1 MNQAIFESAFRQ
13 YREGNLSEAERLCH
27 DLLANDPCHA
37 QGLCLQGIIAR
48 RNGQNA
54 DAIQFIT
61 RALEKEPANP
71 NFWNSLGLAVE
82 GLGHRQEAIGLYKQ
96 GLQFQNNH
104 AELLGN
110 LASSLAKQG
119 LANEAE
125 TYFLRG
131 LANGNAPAP
140 ELYTNYG
147 NFLISQGQPEDAIHQ
162 YRKATQ
168 ADRKYWLAYFNWG
181 NACFQ
186 SGEYEQAIHQL
197 EKTIQLNP
205 GFEQAYF
212 YLAQAYKQIGMAE
225 KEIGSYERLATYN
238 PRSVFAWSKMGIWYE
253 ARGHIT
259 QATSLYQKI
268 AEFEPEQF
276 VWQLRA
282 ASLMPMIPASAPEI
296 EQARTRLADALQ
308 QYKDP
313 TFRLDLRKAFE
324 ARCQP
329 PAVMSYQGLDDKE
342 IKSQFADWLV
352 EKLGI
357 DTRKIPA
364 KPLENRKIK
373 IGFLVTENHERIFNR
388 VMGGYIRHLDRTR
401 FQVEVICPESRMT
414 GIQHLF
420 SDVDDL
426 AFIPLP
432 SDISQCVST
441 LKQTNLDVLFFFEV
455 GTDVKNYLL
464 SLYRFAPVQCT
475 SWGYPTTSG
484 SPNMDY
490 YISSRLIETP
500 DAAKHYRERLV
511 LLDSLP
517 TYYTAPAVPENYKT
531 RASLNLPEQA
541 HLYVCPQTLL
551 KFHPDFDALLSRI
564 LTEDPQGHLVLVEG
578 LYPAWTDALKARFN
592 KTLYTFQ
599 SRIHFLPQL
608 QYEDYLALLKNADVL
623 LDTPHFGGGITTYET
638 MALGVLVVTLPGE
651 YMRARYTAG
660 CYQKMGIN
668 DCIATSHDEYVS
680 LAIQIASNQTF
691 RQEISEKIL
700 AQKHLL
706 FEDINVIREMEETL
720 AQLVDEASR

>member
-1 MNQAIFESAFRQ
+1 MSQALFETAFKQ
-13 YREGNLSEAERLCH
+13 YREGNLPEAERLCH
-27 DLLANDPCHA
+27 DLLAKDPGHA

-71 NFWNSLGLAVE
+71 NFWNNLGLAVE
-82 GLGHRQEAIGLYKQ
+82 GLGHRLEAIGLYKQ
-96 GLQFQNNH
+96 GLQFQNGH

-119 LANEAE
+119 LADEAE
-125 TYFLRG
+125 TYFLQG
-131 LANGNAPAP
+131 LKANGNAP

-147 NFLISQGQPEDAIHQ
+147 NFLVSQGRPVDAIRQ
-162 YRKATQ
+162 YHKATQ

-186 SGEYEQAIHQL
+186 SGEYGQSIHPF
-197 EKTIQLNP
+197 EKTIQFNP

-212 YLAQAYKQIGMAE
+212 YLAQAYKQVGMAD
-225 KEIGSYERLATYN
+225 KEIGCYERLAAHN
-238 PRSVFAWSKMGIWYE
+238 PRSIFAWSKMGIWHE
-253 ARGHIT
+253 AKGQVT
-259 QATSLYQKI
+259 QAASLYQKI

-276 VWQLRA
+276 IWQARA
-282 ASLMPMIPASAPEI
+282 ASLMPMIPASASEI

-308 QYKDP
+308 QYGDP
-313 TFRLDLRKAFE
+313 TFRLDLRQAFE

-329 PAVMSYQGLDDKE
+329 PAVMSYQGLDDKD

-352 EKLGI
+352 DKLGI
-357 DTRKIPA
+357 DTQKISA

-388 VMGGYIRHLDRTR
+388 VMGGYIRHLDRTK
-401 FQVEVICPESRMT
+401 FQVEVVCPESRIA

-420 SDVDDL
+420 SDVADL
-426 AFIPLP
+426 SFVPLP
-432 SDISQCVST
+432 QDILQCVTT
-441 LKQTNLDVLFFFEV
+441 LKQTDLDVLFFFEI

-464 SLYRFAPVQCT
+464 SLYRFSPVQCT

-500 DAAKHYRERLV
+500 DAAKHYREQLV
-511 LLDSLP
+511 LLDNLP
-517 TYYTAPAVPENYKT
+517 TYYTAPAVPEAYKT
-531 RASLNLPEQA
+531 RASMNLPEQA

-551 KFHPDFDALLSRI
+551 KFHPDFDGLLSRI

-578 LYPAWTDALKARFN
+578 LYPAWTDSLKARFN
-592 KTLYTFQ
+592 ETLCDFQ

-608 QYEDYLALLKNADVL
+608 PYEDYLSLLKNADVL
-623 LDTPHFGGGITTYET
+623 LDTQHFGGGITTYET
-638 MALGVLVVTLPGE
+638 MALGVPAVTLPGE
-651 YMRARYTAG
+651 YMRGRYTAG
-660 CYQKMGIN
+660 CYQKMGIS
-668 DCIATSHDEYVS
+668 DCTAGNPDEYVS
-680 LAIQIASNQTF
+680 LAVQIATDQSFKQ
-691 RQEISEKIL
+691 QVSEKIL

-706 FEDINVIREMEETL
+706 FEDIGVVRELEQTL
-720 AQLVDEASR
+720 VQLVDKASQ